1 MSSMPRLFVIIVHV
15 VNIVRNNGETEPQ
28 ERRNQTA
35 MAGKPKR
42 NNGENE
48 PQERRKRTARAE
60 ETNRNG
66 GKNEPPVNIMKPLT
80 ITHII
85 R

>member
-15 VNIVRNNGETEPQ
+15 VNIVRNNGETKPQ
-28 ERRNQTA
+28 ERKYRTA
-35 MAGKPKR
+35 MAEKVNR
-42 NNGENE
+42 NNGE
-48 PQERRKRTARAE
+48 T
-60 ETNRNG
+60 
-66 GKNEPPVNIMKPLT
+66 EPPVNIMKPLT

>member
-15 VNIVRNNGETEPQ
+15 VNIVRNGGKPNRNNGETEPP
-28 ERRNQTA
+28 
-35 MAGKPKR
+35 G
-42 NNGENE
+42 
-48 PQERRKRTARAE
+48 
-60 ETNRNG
+60 
-66 GKNEPPVNIMKPLT
+66 NIMKPLT